1 MSVEER
7 AQARTEEAC
16 LPPHLRK
23 KRLRRDEAVEYLER
37 VHGVVIAAATLAK
50 MVTKGGGP
58 RFVKGAGCVKCR
70 GTGYLGR
77 TAIFEIF
84 SATPEVRH
92 AISSKAPTDELAA
105 KARLQGLR
113 SLREAAVRKLAEGV
127 TTFEEVLRMTTT
139 GA

>member
-58 RFVKGAGCVKCR
+58 RFVKV
-70 GTGYLGR
+70 
-77 TAIFEIF
+77 
-84 SATPEVRH
+84 
-92 AISSKAPTDELAA
+92 
-105 KARLQGLR
+105 LR
-113 SLREAAVRKLAEGV
+113 SPLYPTVELDAWVEGRIG
-127 TTFEEVLRMTTT
+127 EPRSSSSEV
-139 GA
+139 A